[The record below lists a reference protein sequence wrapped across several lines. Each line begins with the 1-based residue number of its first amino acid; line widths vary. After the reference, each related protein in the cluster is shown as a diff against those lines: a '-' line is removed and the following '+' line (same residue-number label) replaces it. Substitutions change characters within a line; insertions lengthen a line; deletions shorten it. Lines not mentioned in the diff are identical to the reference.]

1 MAAAATGA
9 MINGLADAL
18 VGAAIA
24 DPNATAAVKPVIAL
38 VITLLLSLA
47 GGIGMSGAKPEIG
60 AVGVTGRTFLIQGAQ
75 AFRQLQGRINFFKE
89 RRRSRKFYHI
99 WEHSPHFPSQAR

>member
-24 DPNATAAVKPVIAL
+24 ALPNATAAVKPVIAL
-38 VITLLLSLA
+38 LITLLLSLA

-60 AVGVTGRTFLIQGAQ
+60 AVGVSGRTFLIQGAQ
-75 AFRQLQGRINFFKE
+75 AFRQLRGRINFF
-89 RRRSRKFYHI
+89 
-99 WEHSPHFPSQAR
+99 